1 MGISVGNM
9 AETRQKKYVGDV
21 GFMPQT
27 SEESI
32 QAAHMLKTEGGEYI
46 KAGNYRD
53 ATACYRRMNLF
64 LKHLDGMK
72 EDIKIGDP
80 SQDPSKNLTAEQKAE
95 VQMLLIA
102 MNNNLALAHLK
113 QAEATDDP
121 KKKAIKYQRAADA
134 ATEVLV
140 REEGNS
146 KARLRRAKAF
156 AMLNN
161 ADGLRADLGWC
172 DSSSKEVQ
180 SFQKRLAALDK
191 KASGREQGMAQRM
204 FAPSA
209 AAAVVSE
216 MELDMAAPGEQT
228 EGQADAHI

>member
-1 MGISVGNM
+1 MG
-9 AETRQKKYVGDV
+9 
-21 GFMPQT
+21 
-27 SEESI
+27 
-32 QAAHMLKTEGGEYI
+32 
-46 KAGNYRD
+46 RD

-95 VQMLLIA
+95 VQMLLLA
-102 MNNNLALAHLK
+102 M
-113 QAEATDDP
+113 
-121 KKKAIKYQRAADA
+121 
-134 ATEVLV
+134 
-140 REEGNS
+140 
-146 KARLRRAKAF
+146 F
-156 AMLNN
+156 NN